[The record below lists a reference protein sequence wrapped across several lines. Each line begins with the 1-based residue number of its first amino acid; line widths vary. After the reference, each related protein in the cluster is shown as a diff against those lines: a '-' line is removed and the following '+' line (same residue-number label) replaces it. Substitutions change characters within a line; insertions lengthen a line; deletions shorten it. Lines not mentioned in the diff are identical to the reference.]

1 MTSIATNYYQRD
13 TRLESIPLTGF
24 ISNNG
29 LKTASVTEQRPA
41 YAAIDLTKSKNFSID
56 TTVLRLRTDAP
67 NAFLLRMYISSIK
80 PPQYY
85 QNFEFDVF
93 ITPPTG
99 DQLLVIEVYPDQAN
113 AEKALL
119 MGGGYVKLYGITN
132 EIPSSLG
139 DYSDIPGI
147 LTFKVLGNSIILKGI
162 SPNFSN

>member
-1 MTSIATNYYQRD
+1 
-13 TRLESIPLTGF
+13 
-24 ISNNG
+24 
-29 LKTASVTEQRPA
+29 
-41 YAAIDLTKSKNFSID
+41 
-56 TTVLRLRTDAP
+56 
-67 NAFLLRMYISSIK
+67 MYISSIK

-119 MGGGYVKLYGITN
+119 TGGVYVKLYGITN
-132 EIPSSLG
+132 ELPSSPG